1 MRGLLN
7 SDTDSNRVKLGEML
21 EKIRQYFI
29 FGDSA
34 VKLYGLA
41 ILTGLLASLV
51 IIALRLFIDSGQ
63 ILIFPTA
70 KIEDFA
76 NLPWQW
82 VLGLPIAGGLLIGL
96 LLYGLKPEE
105 RNTGVVHVI
114 ERLSSHQG
122 RLPWQN
128 ALRQFFGAGIAL
140 ITGHSVG
147 REGPSVH
154 LGAASGSQ
162 LATLLELPNNSVRIL
177 VACGAAAAIAASF
190 NTPVAGVIF
199 AMEVI
204 MMEYHIASFIPI
216 ILSSVTGAVLSRL
229 TFGESA
235 IFANLSADMQSLW
248 EIPYIVLMGIVIGG
262 LATLFL
268 RSLSFFSGLFL
279 KHPFWLRTTYAGI
292 LVGLTGL
299 LVPEVMGMSYSII
312 SGISTNEAALSAL
325 IVLMM
330 LKLVLS
336 TACVGFGIPA
346 GLIGPTLVVGACA
359 GAALGILGSAVFPD
373 QSSTMTF
380 YAVIGMCAMMGAT
393 LKAPL
398 AALLAMLELTGNP
411 NIILPGMLAIV
422 FASLI
427 NHEYFKQDPL
437 FMKLLRTRG
446 LDYRHDP
453 ITQTLR
459 RISVA
464 NAMQRNFIIM
474 SQQVSTQAA
483 VHALESNPDW
493 VLIKNE
499 KEAVALMPAGDLA
512 RAVSTEEG
520 EEIDLMQI
528 PANRRNVHKISLHTS
543 LREAVEVL
551 NQNDVEALYVTRM
564 TAPLIERTY
573 GILTRE
579 TIESHYQLPYA
590 VTSKHQ

>member
-1 MRGLLN
+1 MQGN
-7 SDTDSNRVKLGEML
+7 ML

-34 VKLYGLA
+34 AKLYGLA
-41 ILTGLLASLV
+41 IVTGLLASLI
-51 IIALRLFIDSGQ
+51 IIAFRLFIDYGQ
-63 ILIFPTA
+63 LWLFPTGE
-70 KIEDFA
+70 IEGFA

-96 LLYGLKPEE
+96 LLYGLKPEQ

-114 ERLSSHQG
+114 ERLSSYEG

-140 ITGHSVG
+140 ISGHSIG

-162 LATLLELPNNSVRIL
+162 LASLLDLPNNSVRIL
-177 VACGAAAAIAASF
+177 VACGTAAAIAASF
-190 NTPVAGVIF
+190 NTPIAGVIF

-216 ILSSVTGAVLSRL
+216 ILASVTGTVLSRL
-229 TFGESA
+229 TFGETA

-248 EIPYIVLMGIVIGG
+248 EIPYIVLMGVLIGG
-262 LATLFL
+262 LATLFV
-268 RSLSFFSGLFL
+268 RSLGFFSGLFNN
-279 KHPFWLRTTYAGI
+279 HPFWLRTTYAGI
-292 LVGLTGL
+292 LMGLAGL
-299 LVPEVMGMSYSII
+299 MMPEVMGMSYNAI
-312 SGISTNEAALSAL
+312 SGISSNEAVLSAL
-325 IVLMM
+325 LILMV
-330 LKLVLS
+330 LKLGLS
-336 TACVGFGIPA
+336 TACVGLGIPG

-359 GAALGILGSAVFPD
+359 GAALGIVGGKVFPD
-373 QSSTMTF
+373 LSSTMTF

-398 AALLAMLELTGNP
+398 AALMAMLELTANP

-422 FASLI
+422 FSSLVI
-427 NHEYFKQDPL
+427 HDYFKEDAL
-437 FMKLLRTRG
+437 FMKLLRARG
-446 LDYRHDP
+446 LDFRNDP
-453 ITQTLR
+453 VTQTLR

-474 SQQVSTQAA
+474 SREVSTQAA

-493 VLIKNE
+493 VLIKE
-499 KEAVALMPAGDLA
+499 DREPVALMPAGDLA
-512 RAVSTEEG
+512 RAVSTEEE

-528 PANRRNVHKISLHTS
+528 PANRRNVHKISLHAS
-543 LREAVEVL
+543 LHEAAESL
-551 NQNDVEALYVTRM
+551 NSHHVEALFVTRM
-564 TAPLIERTY
+564 TAPMIERTY
-573 GILTRE
+573 GIITLE
-579 TIESHYQLPYA
+579 TIESHYRLPSA
-590 VTSKHQ
+590 VTAKHQ

>member
-1 MRGLLN
+1 MQGN
-7 SDTDSNRVKLGEML
+7 ML

-34 VKLYGLA
+34 AKLYGLA
-41 ILTGLLASLV
+41 IVTGLLASLI
-51 IIALRLFIDSGQ
+51 IIAFRLFIDYGQ
-63 ILIFPTA
+63 LWLFPTSE
-70 KIEDFA
+70 IEGFA

-96 LLYGLKPEE
+96 LLYGLKPEQ

-114 ERLSSHQG
+114 ERLSSYEG

-140 ITGHSVG
+140 ISGHSIG

-162 LATLLELPNNSVRIL
+162 LASLLDLPNNSVRIL
-177 VACGAAAAIAASF
+177 VACGTAAAIAASF
-190 NTPVAGVIF
+190 NTPIAGVIF

-216 ILSSVTGAVLSRL
+216 ILASVTGTVLSRL
-229 TFGESA
+229 TFGETA

-248 EIPYIVLMGIVIGG
+248 EIPYIVLMGVLIGG
-262 LATLFL
+262 LATLFV
-268 RSLSFFSGLFL
+268 RSLGFFSGLFNN
-279 KHPFWLRTTYAGI
+279 HPFWLRTTYAGI
-292 LVGLTGL
+292 LMGLAGL
-299 LVPEVMGMSYSII
+299 MVPEVMGMSYNAI
-312 SGISTNEAALSAL
+312 SGISSNEAVLSAL
-325 IVLMM
+325 LILMV
-330 LKLVLS
+330 LKLGLS
-336 TACVGFGIPA
+336 TACVGLGIPG

-359 GAALGILGSAVFPD
+359 GAALGIVGGKVFPEL
-373 QSSTMTF
+373 SSTMTF

-398 AALLAMLELTGNP
+398 AALMAMLELTANP

-422 FASLI
+422 FSSLVI
-427 NHEYFKQDPL
+427 HDYFKEDAL
-437 FMKLLRTRG
+437 FMKLLRARG
-446 LDYRHDP
+446 LDFRNDP
-453 ITQTLR
+453 VTQTLR

-474 SQQVSTQAA
+474 SREVSTQAA

-493 VLIKNE
+493 VLIKE
-499 KEAVALMPAGDLA
+499 DREPVALMPAGDLA
-512 RAVSTEEG
+512 RAVSTEEE

-528 PANRRNVHKISLHTS
+528 PASRRNVHKISLHAS
-543 LREAVEVL
+543 LHEAAESL
-551 NQNDVEALYVTRM
+551 NSHDVEALFVTRM
-564 TAPLIERTY
+564 TAPMIERTY
-573 GILTRE
+573 GIITLE
-579 TIESHYQLPYA
+579 TIESHYRLPSA
-590 VTSKHQ
+590 VTAKHQ

>member
-1 MRGLLN
+1 
-7 SDTDSNRVKLGEML
+7 ML

-34 VKLYGLA
+34 AKLYGLA
-41 ILTGLLASLV
+41 IVTGLLASLV
-51 IIALRLFIDSGQ
+51 IIAFRLLIDYGQ
-63 ILIFPTA
+63 VFLFPTGE
-70 KIEDFA
+70 IEGFA

-96 LLYGLKPEE
+96 LLYGLKPEQ

-114 ERLSSHQG
+114 ERLSSHEG

-128 ALRQFFGAGIAL
+128 ALRQFFGAAIAL
-140 ITGHSVG
+140 ISGHSVG

-162 LATLLELPNNSVRIL
+162 LASILDLPNNSVRIL
-177 VACGAAAAIAASF
+177 VASGSAAAIAASF
-190 NTPVAGVIF
+190 NTPIAGVIF

-216 ILSSVTGAVLSRL
+216 ILASVTGAVLSRL
-229 TFGESA
+229 TFGETA

-248 EIPYIVLMGIVIGG
+248 EIPYIVLMGVLIGG
-262 LATLFL
+262 LATLFV
-268 RSLSFFSGLFL
+268 RSLGFFSGLFSE
-279 KHPFWLRTTYAGI
+279 HPFWLRTTYAGV
-292 LVGLTGL
+292 LMGLAGL
-299 LVPEVMGMSYSII
+299 AVPEVMGMSYNAI
-312 SGISTNEAALSAL
+312 SGIASNEAALSAL
-325 IVLMM
+325 VLLMV
-330 LKLVLS
+330 LKLGLS
-336 TACVGFGIPA
+336 TACVGLGIPG

-359 GAALGILGSAVFPD
+359 GAVLGIIGAYFLPD
-373 QSSTMTF
+373 YASTMTF

-398 AALLAMLELTGNP
+398 AALMAMLELTANP

-422 FASLI
+422 FSSLVI
-427 NHEYFKQDPL
+427 HDYFKEDAL
-437 FMKLLRTRG
+437 FMKLLRARG
-446 LDYRHDP
+446 LDFRNDP
-453 ITQTLR
+453 VTQTLR

-474 SQQVSTQAA
+474 SREVSTQAA

-493 VLIKNE
+493 VLIKE
-499 KEAVALMPAGDLA
+499 DREPVALMPAGDLA
-512 RAVSTEEG
+512 RAVSTEEE

-528 PANRRNVHKISLHTS
+528 PASRQNVHKISLHTS
-543 LREAVEVL
+543 LHEAAEVL
-551 NQNDVEALYVTRM
+551 NKHHVEALYVTRM
-564 TAPLIERTY
+564 TAPMIERTY

-579 TIESHYQLPYA
+579 TIESHYRLPSA
-590 VTSKHQ
+590 VTAKHQ

>member
-1 MRGLLN
+1 
-7 SDTDSNRVKLGEML
+7 ML

-51 IIALRLFIDSGQ
+51 IIAFRLFIDTGQ
-63 ILIFPTA
+63 VLLFPTGE
-70 KIEDFA
+70 IEDFA

-82 VLGLPIAGGLLIGL
+82 VLGLPIGGGLLIGL
-96 LLYGLKPEE
+96 LLYGLKPEQ

-114 ERLSSHQG
+114 ERLSSHEG

-162 LATLLELPNNSVRIL
+162 LASVLDLPNNSVRIL
-177 VACGAAAAIAASF
+177 VASGSAAAIAASF

-204 MMEYHIASFIPI
+204 MMEYHIASFIPV
-216 ILSSVTGAVLSRL
+216 ILASVTGAVLSRL
-229 TFGESA
+229 AFGETA

-262 LATLFL
+262 LATLFI
-268 RSLSFFSGLFL
+268 RSLSFFSGLFNN
-279 KHPFWLRTTYAGI
+279 HPFWLRTTYAGVLI
-292 LVGLTGL
+292 GLAGLV
-299 LVPEVMGMSYSII
+299 VPEVMGMSYSAI
-312 SGISTNEAALSAL
+312 SHISSNEAALGAL
-325 IVLMM
+325 LLLML
-330 LKLVLS
+330 LKLGLS
-336 TACVGFGIPA
+336 TACVGLGIPG

-359 GAALGILGSAVFPD
+359 GAALGIIGAFFFPE

-380 YAVIGMCAMMGAT
+380 YAVLGMCAMMGAT

-398 AALLAMLELTGNP
+398 AALMAMLELTGNP

-422 FASLI
+422 FSSLVI
-427 NHEYFKQDPL
+427 HDYFKEEAL

-446 LDYRHDP
+446 LDFRNDP
-453 ITQTLR
+453 VTQTLR

-474 SQQVSTQAA
+474 SRHVSTQAA
-483 VHALESNPDW
+483 VQALTSNPDW
-493 VLIKNE
+493 VLIKDNRHP
-499 KEAVALMPAGDLA
+499 VSLMPAGDLA
-512 RAVSTEEG
+512 RAVSTEEQ
-520 EEIDLMQI
+520 EEMDLMQI
-528 PANRRNVHKISLHTS
+528 PASRRNVHKISLHTS
-543 LREAVEVL
+543 LHEAAEAL
-551 NQNDVEALYVTRM
+551 NKHDVEALYVTRM
-564 TAPLIERTY
+564 TAPMIERTY

-579 TIESHYQLPYA
+579 AIESHYQLPYA
-590 VTSKHQ
+590 VTAKHQS

>member
-1 MRGLLN
+1 MQGN
-7 SDTDSNRVKLGEML
+7 ML

-34 VKLYGLA
+34 AKLYGLA
-41 ILTGLLASLV
+41 IVTGLLASLI
-51 IIALRLFIDSGQ
+51 IIAFRLFIDYGQ
-63 ILIFPTA
+63 LWLFPTGE
-70 KIEDFA
+70 IEGFA

-96 LLYGLKPEE
+96 LLYGLKPEQ

-114 ERLSSHQG
+114 ERLSSYEG

-140 ITGHSVG
+140 ISGHSIG

-162 LATLLELPNNSVRIL
+162 LASLLDLPNNSVRIL
-177 VACGAAAAIAASF
+177 VACGTAAAIAASF
-190 NTPVAGVIF
+190 NTPIAGVIF

-216 ILSSVTGAVLSRL
+216 ILASVTGTVLSRL
-229 TFGESA
+229 TFGETA

-248 EIPYIVLMGIVIGG
+248 EIPYIVLMGVLIGG
-262 LATLFL
+262 LATLFV
-268 RSLSFFSGLFL
+268 RSLGFFSGLF
-279 KHPFWLRTTYAGI
+279 KNHPFWLRTTYAGI
-292 LVGLTGL
+292 LMGLAGL
-299 LVPEVMGMSYSII
+299 MMPEVMGMSYNAI
-312 SGISTNEAALSAL
+312 SGISSNEAVLSAL
-325 IVLMM
+325 LILMV
-330 LKLVLS
+330 LKLGLS
-336 TACVGFGIPA
+336 TACVGLGIPG

-359 GAALGILGSAVFPD
+359 GAALGIVGGKVFPD
-373 QSSTMTF
+373 LSSTMTF

-398 AALLAMLELTGNP
+398 AALMAMLELTANP

-422 FASLI
+422 FSSLVI
-427 NHEYFKQDPL
+427 HDYFKEDAL
-437 FMKLLRTRG
+437 FMKLLRARG
-446 LDYRHDP
+446 LDFRNDP
-453 ITQTLR
+453 VTQTLR

-474 SQQVSTQAA
+474 SREVSTQAA

-493 VLIKNE
+493 VLIKE
-499 KEAVALMPAGDLA
+499 DREPVALMPAGDLA
-512 RAVSTEEG
+512 RAVSTEEE

-528 PANRRNVHKISLHTS
+528 PANRRNVHKISLHAS
-543 LREAVEVL
+543 LHEAAESL
-551 NQNDVEALYVTRM
+551 NSHHVEALFVTRM
-564 TAPLIERTY
+564 TAPMIERTY
-573 GILTRE
+573 GIITLE
-579 TIESHYQLPYA
+579 TIESHYRLPSA
-590 VTSKHQ
+590 VTAKHQ

>member
-1 MRGLLN
+1 MQ
-7 SDTDSNRVKLGEML
+7 SSML

-34 VKLYGLA
+34 AKLYGLA
-41 ILTGLLASLV
+41 IVTGLLASLI
-51 IIALRLFIDSGQ
+51 IIAFRLFIDYGQ
-63 ILIFPTA
+63 IWLFPTGE
-70 KIEDFA
+70 IEGFA

-96 LLYGLKPEE
+96 LLYGLKPEQ

-114 ERLSSHQG
+114 ERLSSYEG

-140 ITGHSVG
+140 ISGHSIG

-162 LATLLELPNNSVRIL
+162 LASLLDLPNNSVRIL
-177 VACGAAAAIAASF
+177 VACGTAAAIAASF
-190 NTPVAGVIF
+190 NTPIAGVIF

-216 ILSSVTGAVLSRL
+216 ILASVTGTVLSRL
-229 TFGESA
+229 TFGETA

-248 EIPYIVLMGIVIGG
+248 EIPYIVLMGVLIGG
-262 LATLFL
+262 LATLFV
-268 RSLSFFSGLFL
+268 RSLGFFSGLF
-279 KHPFWLRTTYAGI
+279 KNHPFWLRTTYAGI
-292 LVGLTGL
+292 LMGLAGL
-299 LVPEVMGMSYSII
+299 MVPEVMGMSYNAI
-312 SGISTNEAALSAL
+312 SGISSNEAVLSAL
-325 IVLMM
+325 LILMV
-330 LKLVLS
+330 LKLGLS
-336 TACVGFGIPA
+336 TACVGLGIPG

-359 GAALGILGSAVFPD
+359 GAALGIVGGKVFPEL
-373 QSSTMTF
+373 SSTMTF

-398 AALLAMLELTGNP
+398 AALMAMLELTANP

-422 FASLI
+422 FSSLVI
-427 NHEYFKQDPL
+427 HDYFKEDAL
-437 FMKLLRTRG
+437 FMKLLRARG
-446 LDYRHDP
+446 LDFRNDP
-453 ITQTLR
+453 VTQTLR

-474 SQQVSTQAA
+474 SREVSTQAA

-493 VLIKNE
+493 VLIKE
-499 KEAVALMPAGDLA
+499 DREPVALMPAGDLA

-520 EEIDLMQI
+520 EQIDLMQI
-528 PANRRNVHKISLHTS
+528 PANRRNVHKISLHAS
-543 LREAVEVL
+543 LHEAAESL
-551 NQNDVEALYVTRM
+551 NSHHVEALFVTRM
-564 TAPLIERTY
+564 TAPMIERTY

-579 TIESHYQLPYA
+579 TIESHYRLPSA
-590 VTSKHQ
+590 VTAKHQ

>member
-1 MRGLLN
+1 MQ
-7 SDTDSNRVKLGEML
+7 SNML

-34 VKLYGLA
+34 AKLYGLA
-41 ILTGLLASLV
+41 IVTGLLASLI
-51 IIALRLFIDSGQ
+51 IIAFRLFIDYGQ
-63 ILIFPTA
+63 IWLFPTGE
-70 KIEDFA
+70 IEGFA

-96 LLYGLKPEE
+96 LLYGLKPEQ

-114 ERLSSHQG
+114 ERLSSYEG

-140 ITGHSVG
+140 ISGHSIG

-154 LGAASGSQ
+154 LGAAGGSQ
-162 LATLLELPNNSVRIL
+162 LASLLDLPNNSVRIL
-177 VACGAAAAIAASF
+177 VACGTAAAIAASF
-190 NTPVAGVIF
+190 NTPIAGVIF

-216 ILSSVTGAVLSRL
+216 ILASVTGTVLSRL
-229 TFGESA
+229 TFGETA

-248 EIPYIVLMGIVIGG
+248 EIPYIVLMGVLIGG
-262 LATLFL
+262 LATLFV
-268 RSLSFFSGLFL
+268 RSLGFFSGLF
-279 KHPFWLRTTYAGI
+279 KNHPFWLRTTYAGI
-292 LVGLTGL
+292 LMGLAGL
-299 LVPEVMGMSYSII
+299 MVPEVMGMSYNAI
-312 SGISTNEAALSAL
+312 SGISSNEAVLSAL
-325 IVLMM
+325 LILMV
-330 LKLVLS
+330 LKLGLS
-336 TACVGFGIPA
+336 TACVGLGIPG

-359 GAALGILGSAVFPD
+359 GAALGIVGGKVFPD
-373 QSSTMTF
+373 LSSTMTF

-398 AALLAMLELTGNP
+398 AALMAMLELTANP

-422 FASLI
+422 FSSLVI
-427 NHEYFKQDPL
+427 HDYFKEDAL
-437 FMKLLRTRG
+437 FMKLLRARG
-446 LDYRHDP
+446 LDFRNDP
-453 ITQTLR
+453 VTQTLR

-474 SQQVSTQAA
+474 SREVSTQAA

-493 VLIKNE
+493 VLIKE
-499 KEAVALMPAGDLA
+499 EREPVALMPAGDLA

-520 EEIDLMQI
+520 EQIDLMQI
-528 PANRRNVHKISLHTS
+528 PASRRNVHKISLHAS
-543 LREAVEVL
+543 LHEAAESL
-551 NQNDVEALYVTRM
+551 NSHHVEALFVTRM
-564 TAPLIERTY
+564 TAPMIERTY

-579 TIESHYQLPYA
+579 TIESHYRLPSA
-590 VTSKHQ
+590 VTAKHQ

>member
-1 MRGLLN
+1 MQ
-7 SDTDSNRVKLGEML
+7 SNML

-34 VKLYGLA
+34 AKLYGLA
-41 ILTGLLASLV
+41 IVTGLLASLI
-51 IIALRLFIDSGQ
+51 IIAFRLFIDYGQ
-63 ILIFPTA
+63 ILLFPTGE
-70 KIEDFA
+70 IEGFA

-96 LLYGLKPEE
+96 LLYGLKPEQ

-114 ERLSSHQG
+114 ERLSSYEG

-140 ITGHSVG
+140 ISGHSIG

-154 LGAASGSQ
+154 LGAAGGSQ
-162 LATLLELPNNSVRIL
+162 LASLLDLPNNSVRIL
-177 VACGAAAAIAASF
+177 VACGTAAAIAASF
-190 NTPVAGVIF
+190 NTPIAGVIF

-216 ILSSVTGAVLSRL
+216 ILASVTGTVLSRL
-229 TFGESA
+229 TFGETA

-248 EIPYIVLMGIVIGG
+248 EIPYIVLMGVLIGG
-262 LATLFL
+262 LATLFV
-268 RSLSFFSGLFL
+268 RSLGFFSGLF
-279 KHPFWLRTTYAGI
+279 KNHPFWLRTTYAGI
-292 LVGLTGL
+292 LMGLAGL
-299 LVPEVMGMSYSII
+299 MVPEVMGMSYNAI
-312 SGISTNEAALSAL
+312 SGISSNEAVLSAL
-325 IVLMM
+325 LILMV
-330 LKLVLS
+330 LKLGLS
-336 TACVGFGIPA
+336 TACVGLGIPG

-359 GAALGILGSAVFPD
+359 GAALGIVGGKVFPEL
-373 QSSTMTF
+373 SSTMTF

-398 AALLAMLELTGNP
+398 AALMAMLELTANP

-422 FASLI
+422 FSSLVI
-427 NHEYFKQDPL
+427 HDYFKEDAL
-437 FMKLLRTRG
+437 FMKLLRARG
-446 LDYRHDP
+446 LDFRNDP
-453 ITQTLR
+453 VTQTLR

-474 SQQVSTQAA
+474 SREVSTQAA

-493 VLIKNE
+493 VLIKE
-499 KEAVALMPAGDLA
+499 EREPVALMPAGDLA

-520 EEIDLMQI
+520 EQIDLMQI
-528 PANRRNVHKISLHTS
+528 PASRRNVHKISLHAS
-543 LREAVEVL
+543 LHEAAESL
-551 NQNDVEALYVTRM
+551 NSHHVEALFVTRM
-564 TAPLIERTY
+564 TAPMIERTY

-579 TIESHYQLPYA
+579 TIESHYRLPSA
-590 VTSKHQ
+590 VTAKHQ

>member
-1 MRGLLN
+1 
-7 SDTDSNRVKLGEML
+7 ML

-41 ILTGLLASLV
+41 ILTGILASLI
-51 IIALRLFIDSGQ
+51 IIALRLFIDGGQ
-63 ILIFPTA
+63 ILLFPTA

-162 LATLLELPNNSVRIL
+162 LATILELPNNSVRIL

-268 RSLSFFSGLFL
+268 RSLSFFSGLFQ

-299 LVPEVMGMSYSII
+299 LVPEVMGMSYSVIT
-312 SGISTNEAALSAL
+312 GISTNEAAISAL
-325 IVLMM
+325 IVLMI

-359 GAALGILGSAVFPD
+359 GAILGIAGNAVFPD
-373 QSSTMTF
+373 LASTMTF

-398 AALLAMLELTGNP
+398 AALMAMLELTGNP

-427 NHEYFKQDPL
+427 NHEYFKQDAL

-446 LDYRHDP
+446 VDYRNDP

-483 VHALESNPDW
+483 VHALESSPDW
-493 VLIKNE
+493 VLIKND
-499 KEAVALMPAGDLA
+499 KEPIALMPAGDLA
-512 RAVSTEEG
+512 RAVSTEES
-520 EEIDLMQI
+520 EEMDLMQI

-551 NQNDVEALYVTRM
+551 NKNDAEALYVTRM
-564 TAPLIERTY
+564 TAPMIERTY

-590 VTSKHQ
+590 VTAKHQ